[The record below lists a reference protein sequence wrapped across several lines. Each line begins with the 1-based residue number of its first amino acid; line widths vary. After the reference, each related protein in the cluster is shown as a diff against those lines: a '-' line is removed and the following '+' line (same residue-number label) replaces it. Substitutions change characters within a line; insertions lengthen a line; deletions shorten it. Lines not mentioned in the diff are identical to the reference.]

1 MNNKK
6 LIVTSYNQP
15 DLDGV
20 SSMYAYAE
28 YLNKKSQLAD
38 YSINGIPKKEV
49 SIVCDIFNIDLDFTQ
64 NKIDDSTSIIIVDT
78 NSILNL
84 SERVNPLN
92 VVEII
97 DHHVKGETTS
107 HFVNAT
113 IQIELIGAAAT
124 LVAEKFYH
132 DSIPISRNAAI
143 LLYYGIVSN
152 TINFKSNVT
161 TSKDIQISNWLK
173 SQYPNDITEEK
184 IKEIFIKKSEISDNL
199 RAEMEA
205 NLKINVG
212 DKTITIGQLELANIE
227 DFLKIHIED
236 IKNILESIKT
246 KNQLDYIFLNCIDIL
261 NGYNIFVFIDHDTEK
276 LVSNTLSVKCENG
289 FGKTDYILMR
299 KRLIPL
305 IRSYLS
311 SLENWLLIKSL
322 FFPFI

>member
-1 MNNKK
+1 MNNTK

-38 YSINGIPKKEV
+38 YSINEVPKKEV

-64 NKIDDSTSIIIVDT
+64 NKIDSSTSIIIVDT
-78 NSILNL
+78 NSLLNL
-84 SERVNPLN
+84 FKRVNPLN
-92 VVEII
+92 VREII
-97 DHHVKGETTS
+97 DHHVKSETTS
-107 HFVNAT
+107 QFVNAT
-113 IQIELIGAAAT
+113 IQIELVGAAAT

-132 DSIPISRNAAI
+132 DSIPISRNSAV

-152 TINFKSNVT
+152 TINFKANVT
-161 TSKDIQISNWLK
+161 TQKDIEIANWLK
-173 SQYPNDITEEK
+173 LQYPNDITEEK

-199 RAEMEA
+199 KTEMEA

-212 DKTITIGQLELANIE
+212 NKTITIGQLELTNVE
-227 DFLKIHIED
+227 DFLKIHIKN
-236 IKNILESIKT
+236 IKNILETIKT
-246 KNQLDYIFLNCIDIL
+246 ENHLDYIFLNCVDIL
-261 NGYNIFVFIDHDTEK
+261 NGYNIFVFIDSDTEQ
-276 LVSNTLSVKCENG
+276 LVSNALSVKCENG

-305 IRSYLS
+305 IKSYLLS
-311 SLENWLLIKSL
+311 
-322 FFPFI
+322 